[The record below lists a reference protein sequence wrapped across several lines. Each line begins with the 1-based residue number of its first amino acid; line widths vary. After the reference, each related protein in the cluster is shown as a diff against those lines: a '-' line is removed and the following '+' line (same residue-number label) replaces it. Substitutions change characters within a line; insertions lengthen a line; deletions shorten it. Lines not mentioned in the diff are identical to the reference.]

1 MVNSVWTGAFLMP
14 EKNLIMNEK
23 RKDMDYETFKMKL
36 SQDIYQTL
44 CDSGMENV
52 TMRFQNIEKLN
63 QNYESLTVI
72 PENGVFGATLN
83 LETAFAE
90 YNRNGD
96 YKNVLDKSV
105 DVVLAGIDRMP
116 AVDLENLLNY
126 EAMKKTLAI
135 DIISAE
141 RNEIL
146 LQKVPHE
153 LMEDMAAVYRFVLN
167 NSEAGRETV
176 LVTKDMLNNMGITE
190 EQLMS
195 DAKEIAP
202 KIRPVVIQ
210 GMNEVMKEKMGEEE
224 FEKIDLPNE
233 ENEILFLASVPDG
246 ICGAGVLAYPN
257 FMEQAADIIG
267 GDFFILPSSI
277 HEVLLVPDDGSW
289 SARALKTLV
298 ENVNETEVRPEEKL
312 TDSVYHYDSKAHIFE
327 LAEKFED
334 RKNFR
339 DYEKTEEKDSV
350 LKSLKEKKEASA
362 DVLKNRTVESEKKLG
377 MEKSVDKIF

>member
-90 YNRNGD
+90 YSRNGD

-116 AVDLENLLNY
+116 TIDLENLLNY

-141 RNEIL
+141 RNETL

-233 ENEILFLASVPDG
+233 GNEILFLASVPDG

-257 FMEQAADIIG
+257 FMNQAADIIG

-289 SARALKTLV
+289 SARALKALV

-362 DVLKNRTVESEKKLG
+362 DVLKNRAVESEKKVRHG
-377 MEKSVDKIF
+377 EVR

>member
-72 PENGVFGATLN
+72 PENEVFGATLN

-362 DVLKNRTVESEKKLG
+362 DVLKNRTVESEKKVRHG
-377 MEKSVDKIF
+377 EVR

>member
-350 LKSLKEKKEASA
+350 LKSLKEKNEAAA
-362 DVLKNRTVESEKKLG
+362 DVLKNRTVESEKKVRHG
-377 MEKSVDKIF
+377 EVR

>member
-23 RKDMDYETFKMKL
+23 RKDMDYETFKMKI

-362 DVLKNRTVESEKKLG
+362 DVLKNRTVESEKKVRHG
-377 MEKSVDKIF
+377 EVR

>member
-146 LQKVPHE
+146 LQKVTHE

-167 NSEAGRETV
+167 NSEAGLETV

-362 DVLKNRTVESEKKLG
+362 DVLKNRTVESEKKVRHG
-377 MEKSVDKIF
+377 EVR

>member
-1 MVNSVWTGAFLMP
+1 
-14 EKNLIMNEK
+14 
-23 RKDMDYETFKMKL
+23 MDYETFKMKL

-90 YNRNGD
+90 YSRNGD

-116 AVDLENLLNY
+116 TVDLENLLNY

-141 RNEIL
+141 RNETL

-153 LMEDMAAVYRFVLN
+153 LMEDMVAVYRFVLN

-224 FEKIDLPNE
+224 FEKIDLPNKG
-233 ENEILFLASVPDG
+233 NEILFLASVPDG

-289 SARALKTLV
+289 SARALKALV

-362 DVLKNRTVESEKKLG
+362 DVLKNRTVESEKKVRHG
-377 MEKSVDKIF
+377 EVR

>member
-210 GMNEVMKEKMGEEE
+210 GLNEVMKEKMGEEE

-362 DVLKNRTVESEKKLG
+362 DVLKNRTVESEKKVRHG
-377 MEKSVDKIF
+377 EVR

>member
-362 DVLKNRTVESEKKLG
+362 DVLKNRTVESEKKVRHG
-377 MEKSVDKIF
+377 EVR

>member
-90 YNRNGD
+90 YSRNGD

-116 AVDLENLLNY
+116 TVDLENLLNY

-141 RNEIL
+141 RNETL

-224 FEKIDLPNE
+224 FEKIDLPNKG
-233 ENEILFLASVPDG
+233 NEILFLASVPDG

-289 SARALKTLV
+289 SARALKALV

-362 DVLKNRTVESEKKLG
+362 DVLKNRTVESEKKVRHG
-377 MEKSVDKIF
+377 EVR

>member
-90 YNRNGD
+90 YSRNGD

-116 AVDLENLLNY
+116 TVDLENLLNY

-141 RNEIL
+141 RNETL

-233 ENEILFLASVPDG
+233 GNEILFLASVPDG

-257 FMEQAADIIG
+257 FMNQAADIIG

-289 SARALKTLV
+289 SARALKALV

-362 DVLKNRTVESEKKLG
+362 DVLKNRAVESEKKVRHG
-377 MEKSVDKIF
+377 EVR

>member
-176 LVTKDMLNNMGITE
+176 LVTKDMLNNMGIIE

-362 DVLKNRTVESEKKLG
+362 DVLKNRTVESEKKVRHG
-377 MEKSVDKIF
+377 EVR

>member
-176 LVTKDMLNNMGITE
+176 LVTKDMLNNMGIIE

-312 TDSVYHYDSKAHIFE
+312 TDSVYHYDSKAQIFE

-362 DVLKNRTVESEKKLG
+362 DVLKNRTVESEKKVRHG
-377 MEKSVDKIF
+377 EVR